1 MPVMQGGGAERVA
14 ALLMN
19 EFHRNGYQVEFL
31 LTSATEEET
40 VRVDLNEKIPIQ
52 YLKQTDYRVKKVSRW
67 CASACCRFFELF
79 SMEVPAIFAKWSF
92 QCQYR
97 EEIQQLREKLTTN
110 PEMDVITFLQP
121 SIPMVVLAAQN
132 LPNRIIISERGNPE
146 RLMKKRYGKRFVEK
160 YYRSIDVAVFQT
172 EDAKSKYPHSVQK
185 KGVVIPNPLKEG
197 LPQPYGGERNK
208 TISTFCRI
216 SKQKNLP
223 LLVHAFA
230 LLHKEYPEYSLRI
243 IGDTLNEEGVLVQ
256 KELEKDIQRLGI
268 GECVEFLPFSKHVHE
283 EILEDCMYVNS
294 SDYEGM
300 SNAMLEAM
308 AIGLPVVCTDCPIGG
323 ARAIIEDGKN
333 GLLVPVGDVNKLYQA
348 MKRLVEDKE
357 LAVCLAKQAVNIR
370 EQVDITTIE
379 KKWLNLF
386 ADRN

>member
-1 MPVMQGGGAERVA
+1 MVMPVMQGGGAERVA

-40 VRVDLNEKIPIQ
+40 VRVDLNDEIPIQ
-52 YLKQTDYRVKKVSRW
+52 YLKRTDYSVKRVRRW
-67 CASACCRFFELF
+67 CASACCRLFEMF
-79 SMEVPAIFAKWSF
+79 HIEVPAIFAKWSF

-146 RLMKKRYGKRFVEK
+146 RLMKKRYGKRFIEK

-172 EDAKSKYPHSVQK
+172 EDAKSKYPVNVQE
-185 KGVVIPNPLKEG
+185 KGVVISNPLKEG
-197 LPQPYGGERNK
+197 LPQQYTGERNK
-208 TISTFCRI
+208 KISTFCRI

-230 LLHKEYPEYSLRI
+230 LLHKDYPEYCLRI
-243 IGDTLNEEGVLVQ
+243 IGDTLNEEGILVQ
-256 KELEKDIQRLGI
+256 KELEKDIQRMGI
-268 GECVEFLPFSKHVHE
+268 QECVEFLPFSKHVHE

-333 GLLVPVGDVNKLYQA
+333 GLLVPVGDVDKLYQA
-348 MKRLVEDKE
+348 MRRIAEDKE
-357 LAVCLAKQAVNIR
+357 LADRLSSNAVLIR
-370 EQVDITTIE
+370 EELSLENIA
-379 KKWLNLF
+379 KKWMELV
-386 ADRN
+386 